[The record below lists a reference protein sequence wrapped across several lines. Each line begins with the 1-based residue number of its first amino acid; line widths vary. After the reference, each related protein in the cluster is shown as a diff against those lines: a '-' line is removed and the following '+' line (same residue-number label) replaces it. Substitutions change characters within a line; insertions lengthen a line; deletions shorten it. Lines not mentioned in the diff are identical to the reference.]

1 MLINW
6 SVKFYLVNIYA
17 KTWSQIWCQVKYMIT
32 LADIGLKQLR
42 YTPALLASA
51 PLSRR
56 SETHSRWPFVDAIS
70 WGKHFDR
77 QFSNIT
83 SITKVVLIAK
93 PKWNNLLEAMYCSW
107 NITLLRLM
115 IICHGLIAFSNS
127 AVMWRL
133 SKAHITVSSSCNPSG
148 WQMSL

>member
-77 QFSNIT
+77 QFSNI
-83 SITKVVLIAK
+83 
-93 PKWNNLLEAMYCSW
+93 PKSSWLLNLNGTIYLEAMYCSW

-127 AVMWRL
+127 ELMWRL

>member
-1 MLINW
+1 MLINR
-6 SVKFYLVNIYA
+6 SVESYLVDIYA
-17 KTWSQIWCQVKYMIT
+17 KTWNQIWCQVKYMIT

-42 YTPALLASA
+42 YTPALFASA

-70 WGKHFDR
+70 WGNHFNR

-93 PKWNNLLEAMYCSW
+93 PKCNNSLEATYCSW
-107 NITLLRLM
+107 NITLLRFM
-115 IICHGLIAFSNS
+115 IICHGVIAFSNS
-127 AVMWRL
+127 ELMWRL
-133 SKAHITVSSSCNPSG
+133 SKAHITVSSSCDPSG
-148 WQMSL
+148 WQLSL